1 MKRQIFEVQK
11 KVIGMTGNNYYVSS
25 PSGYPKIFDS
35 HAEAYNGYF
44 ALRARK
50 SLIRAISLIDAA
62 LRAATGAFAQ
72 AWNEICTTQNCDMG
86 TAILMTADGFV
97 IDKKAVG
104 AIADLPDEDS

>member
-35 HAEAYNGYF
+35 HAEVYNDN
-44 ALRARK
+44 
-50 SLIRAISLIDAA
+50 IDAA